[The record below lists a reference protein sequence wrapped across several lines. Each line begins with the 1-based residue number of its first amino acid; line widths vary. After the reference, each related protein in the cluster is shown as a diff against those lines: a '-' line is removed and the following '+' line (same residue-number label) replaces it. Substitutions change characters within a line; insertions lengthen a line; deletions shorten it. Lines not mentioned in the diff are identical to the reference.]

1 VDPRPARD
9 IVDEEGDIGDDGPD
23 GSADDEPD
31 DQADESDITSE
42 LPVPRSAE
50 LRRDAPHSS
59 RIYDY
64 LLGGKDNYQA
74 DRAAASIL
82 TEDLP
87 HLATSMR
94 ANRQFMVRAARYM
107 AAELGIRQ
115 FLDIGTGLPTSPNL
129 HEVVQEIAPQS
140 RVVYV
145 DNDPVVLVHARA
157 RLPSRPEGRTAY
169 LDADLL
175 APDSILSAAQLRET
189 LDLTAPVGVSLLA
202 VLQFVENDEDATA
215 IVQRL
220 MASMPPGSALAV
232 STVTGDSAPREV
244 SRGAIAY
251 RRYGIPSRARS
262 RAEVEGLL
270 AGLDVIDPGVV
281 LVSHWHPDTDVENPP
296 DDHVY
301 MYGAVA
307 LKP

>member
-1 VDPRPARD
+1 VSDLGVDPHPARD
-9 IVDEEGDIGDDGPD
+9 TVDDEGDFGEDL
-23 GSADDEPD
+23 
-31 DQADESDITSE
+31 ADESDMTSE
-42 LPVPRSAE
+42 VPARRSAE

-94 ANRQFMVRAARYM
+94 ANRRFMVRAARYL

-129 HEVVQEIAPQS
+129 HEVVQEIAPES

-157 RLPSRPEGRTAY
+157 RLPSRPEGRIAY

-189 LDLTAPVGVSLLA
+189 LDLTEPVGVSLLA
-202 VLQFVENDEDATA
+202 VLQFVENDEDAVA

-232 STVTGDSAPREV
+232 STVTGDSSPREV

-251 RRYGIPSRARS
+251 RRYGIPNRVRS

-270 AGLDVIDPGVV
+270 AGLDMIDPGVV
-281 LVSHWHPDTDVENPP
+281 LVNHWHPDADAETPP